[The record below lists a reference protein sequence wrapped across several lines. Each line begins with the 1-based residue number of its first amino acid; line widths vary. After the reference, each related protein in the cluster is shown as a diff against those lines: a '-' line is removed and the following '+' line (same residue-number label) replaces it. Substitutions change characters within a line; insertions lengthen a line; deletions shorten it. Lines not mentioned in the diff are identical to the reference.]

1 MVFTDFSGEEVALQI
16 FGKSLRKDRLAHAYL
31 ISGGNIDLLDS
42 FVIRLA
48 RILICEAPSGV
59 GPDFCGQCRICRQI
73 LDAIKKADEKC
84 VRPESKSRMIIDQIR
99 EAFQHA
105 DVSWV
110 RPESKSRVIRIGQIR
125 DAEDTV
131 HLKARSS
138 LFKVIIVSGA
148 DRMNVEAQNA
158 FLKTL
163 EEPPARSV
171 ILLVSTEPQRLL
183 DTIISRCQR
192 LRLGGGADALNEA
205 DPRWLVNLYERIREI
220 GLHGKKSE
228 TEKKIKEIQKNLE
241 DASPLQA
248 SDRLPPKICKSYEQE
263 LKDLCKYKQKLKT
276 VKWLI
281 GLCKRIQNAKTS
293 ADANSNI
300 FLSDQKL
307 KEKASI
313 WLVGLCER
321 IRNEETSAD
330 ANSNIFL
337 SDQELMA
344 VMWLVSLYE
353 EGQRKG
359 TRGKITGN
367 LVDLLNEKKS
377 EIEKTLTDAS
387 PLKKKPKTK
396 KTPAKKSRP
405 EASGNLEPD
414 LRERYKKELNALIE
428 AEYRRQR
435 ADLLSIL
442 QWFLRDVWLHTL
454 RADGSLLR
462 FPQLAQESR
471 WIADRISPTKAM
483 KNIEIV
489 EKSLWQ
495 LQNTNVQEV
504 LAIEVAIRKIS
515 L

>member
-16 FGKSLRKDRLAHAYL
+16 FGKSLLKDRLAQAYL

-73 LDAIKKADEKC
+73 FDAIKKADEKC
-84 VRPESKSRMIIDQIR
+84 VRPESKSRMILDQFR
-99 EAFQHA
+99 NAFQHA

-125 DAEDTV
+125 DAEDMV

-171 ILLVSTEPQRLL
+171 ILLVSTEPQRLP

-192 LRLGGGADALNEA
+192 LRLGVGADALNEA
-205 DPRWLVNLYERIREI
+205 DPKRLVNLYERIREI
-220 GLHGKKSE
+220 GLGEKKSE

-241 DASPLQA
+241 DASPRQA
-248 SDRLPPKICKSYEQE
+248 SDRLPPKLRKSYEQE
-263 LKDLCKYKQKLKT
+263 LKDLRKYKQKLKT

-281 GLCKRIQNAKTS
+281 DLCKRIQNAKTS
-293 ADANSNI
+293 ADSNI

-330 ANSNIFL
+330 ADSDIFL

-344 VMWLVSLYE
+344 VMWLVSLHE
-353 EGQRKG
+353 EGRRKG
-359 TRGKITGN
+359 ARGRITGN
-367 LVDLLNEKKS
+367 LVDFLNEKKT
-377 EIEKTLTDAS
+377 EIEKTLTAAS

-396 KTPAKKSRP
+396 KTPAKKSPP
-405 EASGNLEPD
+405 EPSDNLEPD
-414 LRERYKKELNALIE
+414 LRERYKKELNASIE

-435 ADLLSIL
+435 ADLVSIL

-454 RADGSLLR
+454 RANGTLLR

-471 WIADRISPTKAM
+471 WIADRISPAKALE
-483 KNIEIV
+483 NIEIV

-504 LAIEVAIRKIS
+504 LAIEVAIRKVS

>member
-1 MVFTDFSGEEVALQI
+1 MVFTDFSGEEGSLQI
-16 FGKSLRKDRLAHAYL
+16 FRESLRKDRLAHAYL
-31 ISGGNIDLLDS
+31 ISGKNIDSLDH
-42 FVIRLA
+42 FAIRLA
-48 RILICEAPSGV
+48 KILNCETPPQRTSSGV
-59 GPDFCGQCRICRQI
+59 GLDFCGQCRICRQI
-73 LDAIKKADEKC
+73 D
-84 VRPESKSRMIIDQIR
+84 
-99 EAFQHA
+99 AFQQA

-110 RPESKSRVIRIGQIR
+110 RPESKSRIITIDQIR
-125 DAEDTV
+125 GRKENSRRGIMDAV

-138 LFKVIIVSGA
+138 PFKVVIVSGA
-148 DRMNVEAQNA
+148 DRMNVQAQNA

-171 ILLVSTEPQRLL
+171 ILLLSTEPQRLL

-192 LRLGGGADALNEA
+192 LRLGGGAAALNEA
-205 DPRWLVNLYERIREI
+205 DQKQLVDLYERIRNDKIWLDE
-220 GLHGKKSE
+220 KKSE
-228 TEKKIKEIQKNLE
+228 AEKKIE
-241 DASPLQA
+241 DASSRKA
-248 SDRLPPKICKSYEQE
+248 SDSLALKLRKRCEQQLE
-263 LKDLCKYKQKLKT
+263 V

-281 GLCKRIQNAKTS
+281 DSCKRIQNTKTS
-293 ADANSNI
+293 ADAVPHI
-300 FLSDQKL
+300 FLCDQEL
-307 KEKASI
+307 KVKASM

-321 IRNEETSAD
+321 MRNDETSAD
-330 ANSNIFL
+330 ADSHISLL

-353 EGQRKG
+353 EGRRKG
-359 TRGKITGN
+359 ARGKITGN
-367 LVDLLNEKKS
+367 LVDILNEKKT
-377 EIEKTLTDAS
+377 EIEKTLTAAS
-387 PLKKKPKTK
+387 PLKKKKKTK
-396 KTPAKKSRP
+396 KTPAKKPPPQDSD
-405 EASGNLEPD
+405 NLEPD
-414 LRERYKKELNALIE
+414 LRKRIERELAAAIE

-454 RADGSLLR
+454 RADESLLR

-471 WIADRISPTKAM
+471 WIADRISPTKAL